1 MISSCVSCMHSHP
14 MGTRTHSW
22 PRQSIV
28 YMYIHWGGGYGVY
41 GVYGHRHQ
49 RVCPGAEQCR
59 YSPLAHDSLVAVVM
73 LLVVVA
79 MCIHVTDCQCVQSL
93 NSIVSKCVHVCGVVN

>member
-1 MISSCVSCMHSHP
+1 MAKTIHCLH
-14 MGTRTHSW
+14 
-22 PRQSIV
+22 V
-28 YMYIHWGGGYGVY
+28 YTLGGYGVY

-49 RVCPGAEQCR
+49 RVCPGTEQCR